1 MPLARDATR
10 AFPMTTIPPPVE
22 APPDADAP
30 GATGDCPPSPTE
42 RDDATGDANR
52 PLPSPAALWRAPSL
66 NESGTLDDSEGEFQC
81 LSFTVEPPFRGWRV
95 DRYLCHK
102 LPRLSRTKA
111 QKLIRAGLVS
121 DRPLKPSSP
130 VLPGMVLTMR
140 RRREDEPPT
149 PGHLPLL
156 HRDEDLLIFDKP
168 AGLPIHATARYLR
181 GTLVALARAQALDGE
196 KPDPAHRL
204 DRETSGI
211 VVCGTHPA
219 STRALKLA
227 FAHGQVHKR
236 YLAITE
242 GWPVEDAFEVD
253 APLSV
258 GGAIVRVRVFIDPV
272 EGKPSRTRF
281 RVIERREIAGHKFA
295 LVECEPLTGRQHQI
309 RVHLASRGLAIVG
322 DKIYGPDERI
332 FARFA
337 EFRLTEADRRLL
349 RLPRHALHAAH
360 IAFPHPRDGRLFEM
374 TAPLPDDMR
383 AFFDEG
389 LIDQYA

>member
-1 MPLARDATR
+1 MTAMTMMRDR
-10 AFPMTTIPPPVE
+10 EDGMR
-22 APPDADAP
+22 P
-30 GATGDCPPSPTE
+30 GDGGGAE
-42 RDDATGDANR
+42 LDDAWEADGVHGQA
-52 PLPSPAALWRAPSL
+52 PEAALGELA
-66 NESGTLDDSEGEFQC
+66 EGEDDSGEFQV

-121 DRPLKPSSP
+121 EFPIKPSSP

-149 PGHLPLL
+149 PKVLPLL
-156 HRDEDLLIFDKP
+156 YRDQDILVFDKP

-181 GTLVALARAQALDGE
+181 GTLVALARRMALPGE

-211 VVCGTHPA
+211 VVCGAHPA
-219 STRALKLA
+219 STRALKAA
-227 FAHGQVHKR
+227 FASHGLIQKR

-242 GWPVEDAFEVD
+242 GWPEEDVFQVD

-258 GGAIVRVRVFIDPV
+258 GGAVVRVRVFIDR
-272 EGKPSRTRF
+272 ENGKPSRTMF
-281 RVIERREIAGHKFA
+281 RVVERREIQGERFA
-295 LVECEPLTGRQHQI
+295 LVECSPVTGRQHQI
-309 RVHLASRGLAIVG
+309 RVHLASVGLPIVG
-322 DKIYGPDERI
+322 DKIYGADERI

-337 EFRLTEADRRLL
+337 EFRLTDEDRRTL
-349 RLPRHALHAAH
+349 RLPRHALHACH
-360 IAFPHPRDGRLFEM
+360 IQFPHPADGRSFSIDAPLPEDMRSFFFGGRLF
-374 TAPLPDDMR
+374 
-383 AFFDEG
+383 
-389 LIDQYA
+389 QYDGETWKAGRREF

>member
-1 MPLARDATR
+1 
-10 AFPMTTIPPPVE
+10 MTMSKSPVV
-22 APPDADAP
+22 PSPDTDAP
-30 GATGDCPPSPTE
+30 TTPGAVARSTME
-42 RDDATGDANR
+42 RDDATRGAQPPFSSA
-52 PLPSPAALWRAPSL
+52 PLPSSALPWRPPSL
-66 NESGTLDDSEGEFQC
+66 DEGGTRDDDAGEFQS
-81 LSFTVEPPFRGWRV
+81 LTFTVEPPFRGWRV

-102 LPRLSRTKA
+102 LPRLSRSKA

-227 FAHGQVHKR
+227 FAQGQVHKR

-242 GWPVEDAFEVD
+242 GWPTEDAFEVD

-258 GGAIVRVRVFIDPV
+258 GGAIVRVRVFVDPV
-272 EGKPSRTRF
+272 GGKPSRTRF
-281 RVIERREIAGHKFA
+281 RVIDRREIAGHPFA

-309 RVHLASRGLAIVG
+309 RVHLASRGLPIVG

-337 EFRLTEADRRLL
+337 EFRLTEADKRLL

-360 IAFPHPRDGRLFEM
+360 IAFPHPRDSRLFEM
-374 TAPLPDDMR
+374 DAPLPDDMR
-383 AFFDEG
+383 AFFEEG
-389 LIDQYA
+389 LIDQYT